1 MPKAM
6 AAQCSSSIFPYVLEL
21 AGMAYVLGKA
31 YNLWEQ
37 S

>member
-6 AAQCSSSIFPYVLEL
+6 AAQCSSSILPYVLDV
-21 AGMAYVLGKA
+21 AGMAYGLGKA